1 MKETSVQHRTSTPLL
16 ALLALGVVFGDIG
29 TSPIYAFQ
37 QSVSDGQA
45 SVAGIYGTVSL
56 IFWALVIVVSVKY
69 LIFVLQADN
78 HGEGG
83 ILALFAL
90 QPRSVR
96 EPKKKL
102 NHVLYLALILG
113 AAFLFGDGI
122 LTPSISVLS
131 AVEGTGV
138 INPGWVHYEVPI
150 TVVILI
156 VLFGAQFAGTARIGS
171 FFGPVMVVWFATIGY
186 LGIPQIM
193 HEPGVLKALSPTYA
207 ITYVGDNGFR
217 TFIILSSVILAITG
231 VEALYADLGHFG
243 KRPIRLAWFLLA
255 GPCLLLDY
263 LGQAA
268 EEIHT
273 PKKANA
279 LFFNLAPNRGALI
292 YLVIIS
298 TAATVIASQALIS
311 GVGSIAK
318 QAVQMGIFPRM
329 RVIHTN
335 AMSSGQIYV
344 PLINTLVGLGSVTLV
359 LVFRTSGH
367 LANAYSF
374 DISGTMLITTVG
386 MAVVARSRWKWHPAA
401 VGLFVAFFGSI
412 DLAFFLS
419 TSTKIF
425 KGAWVP
431 LMISLAILYL
441 ILVWRRGQR
450 VLVAQLSELEL
461 TWSDVEEQVAE
472 GTLAEVPST
481 AIFLSSQLA
490 KVPTAAVAQLRQ
502 MHVVQRH
509 IVQALL
515 TTTDEPWG
523 RSVTRDEQVNDRVRL
538 VEFAV
543 GYLEEINVPELV
555 SAYVLGPEEEA
566 IATYCLADFNFSN
579 RGSGQIRGV
588 TEKVFSFMH
597 RNSAPPLRFFGLPD
611 DRVIT
616 LAVQSDL

>member
-1 MKETSVQHRTSTPLL
+1 MQHKSSTPVL
-16 ALLALGVVFGDIG
+16 ALMALGVVFGDIG

-37 QSVSDGQA
+37 QSVSDGEA
-45 SVAGIYGTVSL
+45 SLAGIYGTVSL

-83 ILALFAL
+83 VLALFAL

-102 NHVLYLALILG
+102 NYALYLALMMG

-122 LTPSISVLS
+122 LTPAISVLS

-138 INPGWVHYEVPI
+138 INPNWVHYEVPI
-150 TVVILI
+150 TVIILA
-156 VLFGAQFAGTARIGS
+156 VLFGLQFTGTAKLGS
-171 FFGPVMVVWFATIGY
+171 FFGPIMIVWFATLGI
-186 LGIPQIM
+186 LGIPQIA
-193 HEPGVLKALSPTYA
+193 HVPGVLKALSPSYA
-207 ITYVGDNGFR
+207 IQYIGDNGLH

-255 GPCLLLDY
+255 GPCLILNY

-268 EEIHT
+268 EEIHN
-273 PKKANA
+273 PKSSNA
-279 LFFNLAPNRGALI
+279 LFFNLAPNRGTLI
-292 YLVIIS
+292 FLVIIS
-298 TAATVIASQALIS
+298 TAATIIASQALIS

-329 RVIHTN
+329 RIIHTN
-335 AMSSGQIYV
+335 AKSSGQIYV
-344 PLINTLVGLGSVTLV
+344 PLINTMVGIGSIVLV
-359 LVFRTSGH
+359 LVFQTSAH

-386 MAVVARSRWKWHPAA
+386 MGVVAKRRWKWSKW
-401 VGLFVAFFGSI
+401 VVVLFLAFFGTI
-412 DLAFFLS
+412 DLGFFLS
-419 TSTKIF
+419 TSTKIL

-431 LMISLAILYL
+431 LLISLAIMYL
-441 ILVWRRGQR
+441 IWVWRRGQL
-450 VLVAQLSELEL
+450 VLGQEMAELDM
-461 TWSDVEEQVAE
+461 TWTDVETQVEA
-472 GTLAEVPST
+472 GVLAEVPSR

-490 KVPTAAVAQLRQ
+490 KVPMAGVSQFRQ

-509 IVQALL
+509 IVVASL
-515 TTTDEPWG
+515 TTTEEPWG
-523 RSVTRDEQVNDRVRL
+523 VAVGRDEQFNQRVRL
-538 VEFAV
+538 VEFEV
-543 GYLEEINVPELV
+543 GYLEEINVPHLI
-555 SAYVLGPEEEA
+555 STYVLTPEEEGA
-566 IATYCLADFNFSN
+566 ATYHLADFNFSN
-579 RGSGQIRGV
+579 RGLGHVRGV
-588 TEKVFSFMH
+588 TEKVFAFMH
-597 RNSAPPLRFFGLPD
+597 RNSAAPMRYFGLPD